1 MLFYIHSGDG
11 DRNMI
16 LGRQFFVTPS
26 DSVAIIAANAKEA
39 IPYFKS
45 GPKVSIQHSSVFC
58 ALLTLK
64 YIKLFTFKFYR
75 DWLALCPL
83 VVLWTVLRKS

>member
-1 MLFYIHSGDG
+1 MINLILITVFLDLILKFLFQIIFSGDG

-26 DSVAIIAANAKEA
+26 DSVAIIAANAQES

-45 GPKVSIQHSSVFC
+45 GPKVNDFTISSISCDF
-58 ALLTLK
+58 
-64 YIKLFTFKFYR
+64 
-75 DWLALCPL
+75 
-83 VVLWTVLRKS
+83 